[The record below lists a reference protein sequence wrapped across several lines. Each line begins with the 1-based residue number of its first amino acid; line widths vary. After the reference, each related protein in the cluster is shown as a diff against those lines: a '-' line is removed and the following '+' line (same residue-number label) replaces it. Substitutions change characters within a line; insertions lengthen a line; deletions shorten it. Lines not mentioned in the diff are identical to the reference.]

1 MIRSSV
7 LLFICVFFI
16 GALSGCGDRKIE
28 PFIPGEEPMQPDLSK
43 IFPESA
49 DVAPA
54 GMTAG
59 NGAAPEVDEER
70 LNITGRVSVLSDLEE
85 KTGEGVL
92 FIIARKEGMRP
103 PLAVKRIEN
112 PSFPLTFSLGP
123 ADRMVKTVPFTG
135 SLTLSVRL
143 DGDGNVMSREPGD
156 LQSMST
162 VDVDPGTQDVELVLD
177 ILL

>member
-1 MIRSSV
+1 MIRPNV
-7 LLFICVFFI
+7 LLLICVFFI
-16 GALSGCGDRKIE
+16 GALSGCGDRKVE
-28 PFIPGEEPMQPDLSK
+28 PFIPGEEPVQPDLTK

-49 DVAPA
+49 EVAPSGMQA
-54 GMTAG
+54 GP
-59 NGAAPEVDEER
+59 GAAPEIDEER
-70 LNITGRVSVLSDLEE
+70 LNVTGRVSVLPDLAE
-85 KTGEGVL
+85 KTGAGVL

-135 SLTLSVRL
+135 SLMLSVRL

-156 LQSMST
+156 LQSLST
-162 VDVDPGTQDVELVLD
+162 VEVDPGTQDVELVLEV
-177 ILL
+177 LL